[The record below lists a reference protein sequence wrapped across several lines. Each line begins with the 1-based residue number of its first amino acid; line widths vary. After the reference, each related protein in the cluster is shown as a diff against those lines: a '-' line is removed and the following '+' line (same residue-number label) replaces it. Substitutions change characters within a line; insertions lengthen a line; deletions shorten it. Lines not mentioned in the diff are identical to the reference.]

1 MQVPLPSPFLISETT
16 GNYIAV
22 VTGLAWK
29 LYDDHVDL
37 GLALPTSVLE
47 PLKILIALATT
58 LLLGLDP
65 YLTII
70 FAVLTAFVFVEGVA
84 ETSFW
89 KAGALIPVV
98 MLAITAPFFSYN
110 STGELA
116 YFIGALAICSVTLFA
131 EHKYFPE
138 EMSWK
143 KLAIRLINAGVVFIF
158 PYMFPQYSYSRSFL
172 LIAFWNLGYTAS
184 WLAAHAWLTLKPQ
197 APNQATGA

>member
-1 MQVPLPSPFLISETT
+1 MQALQTSPFLISETT

-29 LYDDHVDL
+29 LYDDHVDI
-37 GLALPTSVLE
+37 GFALPESVLE
-47 PLKILIALATT
+47 PLKIIIALTTT

-70 FAVLTAFVFVEGVA
+70 FATLTAFVFIEGVA
-84 ETSFW
+84 ETTFW

-98 MLAITAPFFSYN
+98 MLGITSPFFSYN
-110 STGELA
+110 SVDELA
-116 YFIGALAICSVTLFA
+116 YFGGALAVCSVTLFA

-138 EMSWK
+138 EISWK
-143 KLAIRLINAGVVFIF
+143 KLVVRLLNAGIVFIF
-158 PYMFPQYSYSRSFL
+158 PYMFPQYSYSRAFL

-184 WLAAHAWLTLKPQ
+184 WLGAHLYQ
-197 APNQATGA
+197 QCF